1 MGALD
6 CHALQRKSH
15 LCVPRKGIS
24 QPQSQFPHSCVYKR
38 FIYSQDGSF
47 CNIIGRPIVGNV
59 KIGTMVAQFL
69 FWEYLFQIFG
79 AVWLILSDVS
89 SVGTGWVNRSS
100 KLSSPCPDMACCLKL
115 LFFTEQIKPP
125 TPPHLAG
132 QDTDQIRSSSLFPL
146 WGFSP
151 TLITHFRETLL
162 KDDLMLGYS
171 FSSSVLCKIFGVL

>member
-15 LCVPRKGIS
+15 LCIPKKGIA

-38 FIYSQDGSF
+38 FIYSQDGSSGSR
-47 CNIIGRPIVGNV
+47 IGRPIVGHV

-79 AVWLILSDVS
+79 AVWLILSDES
-89 SVGTGWVNRSS
+89 SVETGWVNRSS
-100 KLSSPCPDMACCLKL
+100 ELSSSCPARAVGMACCLKL

-125 TPPHLAG
+125 TSSTLLG
-132 QDTDQIRSSSLFPL
+132 KIRSDPFL
-146 WGFSP
+146 
-151 TLITHFRETLL
+151 
-162 KDDLMLGYS
+162 
-171 FSSSVLCKIFGVL
+171 